1 MKKTLK
7 FTEID
12 CANCAAKVEKNIS
25 KLDGIESV
33 RVVFLTQKI
42 ILEVEKPDIRV
53 LVNCA
58 GFGKFGSHKDIAV
71 KDSLLMVDLNSRAP
85 VALTE
90 YALPYMQEGTRVLQ
104 ICSTASFHPV
114 P

>member
-25 KLDGIESV
+25 KLEGVESV

-42 ILEVEKPDIRV
+42 ILGVDESADWQDLLKQIEKAAKKVEPDCEIVEK
-53 LVNCA
+53 
-58 GFGKFGSHKDIAV
+58 
-71 KDSLLMVDLNSRAP
+71 
-85 VALTE
+85 
-90 YALPYMQEGTRVLQ
+90 
-104 ICSTASFHPV
+104 
-114 P
+114 

>member
-42 ILEVEKPDIRV
+42 ILEVDETADWDNLLKQIEKAAKKVEPDCEI
-53 LVNCA
+53 
-58 GFGKFGSHKDIAV
+58 
-71 KDSLLMVDLNSRAP
+71 
-85 VALTE
+85 TE
-90 YALPYMQEGTRVLQ
+90 K
-104 ICSTASFHPV
+104 
-114 P
+114 

>member
-25 KLDGIESV
+25 KLDGVESV

-42 ILEVEKPDIRV
+42 ILEVDETADWDNLLKQIEKAAKKVEPDCEI
-53 LVNCA
+53 
-58 GFGKFGSHKDIAV
+58 
-71 KDSLLMVDLNSRAP
+71 
-85 VALTE
+85 TE
-90 YALPYMQEGTRVLQ
+90 K
-104 ICSTASFHPV
+104 
-114 P
+114 

>member
-25 KLDGIESV
+25 KLDGIQSA

-42 ILEVEKPDIRV
+42 ILEVDETADWDNLLKQIEKAAKKVEPDCEI
-53 LVNCA
+53 
-58 GFGKFGSHKDIAV
+58 
-71 KDSLLMVDLNSRAP
+71 
-85 VALTE
+85 TE
-90 YALPYMQEGTRVLQ
+90 K
-104 ICSTASFHPV
+104 
-114 P
+114 

>member
-25 KLDGIESV
+25 KLDGIQSV

-42 ILEVEKPDIRV
+42 ILEVDETADWDNLLKQIEKAAKKVEPDCEI
-53 LVNCA
+53 
-58 GFGKFGSHKDIAV
+58 
-71 KDSLLMVDLNSRAP
+71 
-85 VALTE
+85 TE
-90 YALPYMQEGTRVLQ
+90 K
-104 ICSTASFHPV
+104 
-114 P
+114 

>member
-25 KLDGIESV
+25 KLDGVESV

-42 ILEVEKPDIRV
+42 ILEVNENCDWNNLLTQIEKAAKKVEPDCEI
-53 LVNCA
+53 
-58 GFGKFGSHKDIAV
+58 
-71 KDSLLMVDLNSRAP
+71 
-85 VALTE
+85 TE
-90 YALPYMQEGTRVLQ
+90 K
-104 ICSTASFHPV
+104 
-114 P
+114 

>member
-25 KLDGIESV
+25 KLNGVESV

-42 ILEVEKPDIRV
+42 ILEVDETADWDNLLKQIEKAAKKVEPDCEI
-53 LVNCA
+53 
-58 GFGKFGSHKDIAV
+58 
-71 KDSLLMVDLNSRAP
+71 
-85 VALTE
+85 TE
-90 YALPYMQEGTRVLQ
+90 K
-104 ICSTASFHPV
+104 
-114 P
+114 